1 MSDSVKAWH
10 EMKDAEKG
18 AVNHADKINK
28 RNFVWVLDHNK
39 GTVHLYNIRQDAD
52 SKDCEKLIELMGH
65 NISNCQWMMSERDT
79 IYD

>member
-18 AVNHADKINK
+18 AVNHANKINK
-28 RNFVWVLDHNK
+28 RNFIWVLDHNK

-52 SKDCEKLIELMGH
+52 SKDCEKLIELMVLAKVYLYLLKIK
-65 NISNCQWMMSERDT
+65 NTC
-79 IYD
+79 